1 MVMPIIFGI
10 VVFIRLLNYYFQE
23 SKDDIEPKYVCNGKI
38 KNVNLITNAYKTLD
52 IDFEESIHT
61 ELVLNAYCKQLQFAE
76 EDKMLGVEST
86 RNFKDIEAAK
96 EYLLDYLVYA
106 GNLN

>member
-1 MVMPIIFGI
+1 MPIILGI

-23 SKDDIEPKYVCNGKI
+23 SKEDIKPNYVCNGNI
-38 KNVNLITNAYKTLD
+38 KNVSLITNAYRTLD
-52 IDFEESIHT
+52 IDFKESIHSQ
-61 ELVLNAYCKQLQFAE
+61 LLLNAYCKQLQFAE
-76 EDKMLGVEST
+76 EDKMLGIKST
-86 RNFKDIEAAK
+86 RNIKDIEAAK